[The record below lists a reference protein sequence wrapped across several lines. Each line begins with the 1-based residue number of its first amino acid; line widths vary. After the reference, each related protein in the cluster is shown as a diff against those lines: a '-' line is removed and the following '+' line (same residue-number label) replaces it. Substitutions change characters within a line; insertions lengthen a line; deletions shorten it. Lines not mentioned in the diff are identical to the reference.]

1 MSGGTSSGGTGT
13 GETGTGRIDPRVER
27 SRAVIRQA
35 ALDELAE
42 AGYGAFTI
50 ESVAARARVGKSTV
64 YRHWRDKLD
73 LIADAFETAHEELAP
88 HPAGGT
94 AAEQIRQLV
103 RHVAEITA
111 DSTFSRCIPAL
122 IEGARHDRRLRA
134 FHHGYSGRR
143 RAGLTSLISAGVAAG
158 EFAPRIDA
166 DLAAQAIL
174 GTVFYGRLMTPE
186 PFDPARAAELV
197 GAILP
202 PPPSAPGGRE
212 Q

>member
-1 MSGGTSSGGTGT
+1 MSRGPGTAGL
-13 GETGTGRIDPRVER
+13 DPRVER

-35 ALDELAE
+35 ALEELAE
-42 AGYGAFTI
+42 SGYGAFTI
-50 ESVAARARVGKSTV
+50 ESVAARARVGKSTI

-73 LIADAFETAHEELAP
+73 LIADAFETAHGELVP
-88 HPAGGT
+88 HPAVGT
-94 AAEQIRQLV
+94 TAGQIRQLV
-103 RHVAEITA
+103 RHVAEVTA

-122 IEGARHDRRLRA
+122 IESARHDRRLRE
-134 FHHGYSGRR
+134 FHHGYSARR
-143 RAGLTSLISAGVAAG
+143 RASLTGLISAGIAAG
-158 EFAPRIDA
+158 EFAPGIDA

-197 GAILP
+197 SAILP
-202 PPPSAPGGRE
+202 PPASAPGGRE

>member
-1 MSGGTSSGGTGT
+1 MSGGPGTAGL
-13 GETGTGRIDPRVER
+13 DPRVER

-42 AGYGAFTI
+42 SGYGAFSI
-50 ESVAARARVGKSTV
+50 ESVAARARAGKSTI

-73 LIADAFETAHEELAP
+73 LIADAFETAHGELVP

-94 AAEQIRQLV
+94 AAEQIRLLV

-122 IEGARHDRRLRA
+122 IEGARHDSRLRD
-134 FHHGYSGRR
+134 FHHGYSARR
-143 RAGLTSLISAGVAAG
+143 RAGLTSLISAGIAAG
-158 EFAPRIDA
+158 EFAPGIDA

-186 PFDPARAAELV
+186 PFDPARAGELV
-197 GAILP
+197 DAILP
-202 PPPSAPGGRE
+202 PLPSAPGGRE
-212 Q
+212 E